1 MMITVL
7 IVFFFLILLGVPIAY
22 TIGLAGMWGL
32 FLRGGMDFLSIVP
45 TRLLAGLSDFILIS
59 IPLFI
64 LCSELLNRSGMTDK
78 IINFALSIMGR
89 YRGGL
94 SHVNIGASI
103 LFAGLTGTAV
113 TDTAA
118 VGNILIPAMKEKGYG
133 AGYSAAVTASSS
145 VIGPIIPPSLIMIVY
160 ASMFSEVSVISMF
173 AAGIIPGIIIGV
185 SLLVVSSIIS
195 IRRNYPQERKQSI
208 SEIFTAFKGA
218 IWALLTPLII
228 LGAILSGLTTVTEAG
243 AIAALYAL
251 LVGLFVYRSISFQ
264 DIKDSLINTV
274 VLSGVVFFLIGAA
287 NILGWVITYTG
298 LTQLLASAF
307 INFSTNRIIQLLMI
321 NILFLIVGMFLDIGP
336 AVVILAPIVSPVM
349 VQLGF
354 DPLHFAMVMMVNVNI
369 GNATPPMGM
378 TLMVASQIG
387 KIPYEKAIKEVLPF
401 LAAEIA
407 ALLLISYLPELTLI
421 IPRLMGLSWG

>member
-1 MMITVL
+1 MMSTVL
-7 IVFFFLILLGVPIAY
+7 ILFFILILLGVPIAY

-94 SHVNIGASI
+94 SHVNIGTSI

-118 VGNILIPAMKEKGYG
+118 VGNILIPVMKEKGYG
-133 AGYSAAVTASSS
+133 SGYSAAVTASSS

-173 AAGIIPGIIIGV
+173 AAGIIPGLIIGI

-195 IRRNYPQERKQSI
+195 IRRSYPQERKYRI
-208 SEIFTAFKGA
+208 KEIAVSFRKA
-218 IWALLTPLII
+218 IWALLTPVII

-251 LVGLFVYRSISFQ
+251 LVGVIVYKSLSIQ

-298 LTQLLASAF
+298 LTQVLGNAF
-307 INFSTNRIIQLLMI
+307 INFSANRIIQLLMI

-354 DPLHFAMVMMVNVNI
+354 DPLHFAMIMMVNVNI

-387 KIPYEKAIKEVLPF
+387 EVAYEKAIKEVIPF

-407 ALLLISYLPELTLI
+407 ALLLISYIPELTLWV
-421 IPRLMGLSWG
+421 PRILGLSWG